1 MNFFHNIEH
10 NFTHFN
16 SPAHIFNIAPPP
28 QPIAF
33 KPFQPLP
40 PPHTIPPFK
49 PPFVL
54 PPFHAM
60 PPPHI
65 IQLQPKEQHQE
76 QPQPQQPPQVAPVAV
91 VDNTTK
97 PDIQSTFSNFFES
110 DSSYILYGIAGL
122 WIIIYVFNKK

>member
-1 MNFFHNIEH
+1 MNFFHNLEH

-28 QPIAF
+28 IAF
-33 KPFQPLP
+33 KPLQPLP

-49 PPFVL
+49 PPFPL
-54 PPFHAM
+54 PPFHAI

-65 IQLQPKEQHQE
+65 IQLQPKEQHTE
-76 QPQPQQPPQVAPVAV
+76 QPTQVAPVAPVAV

-97 PDIQSTFSNFFES
+97 PATQSTFSNFLES
-110 DSSYILYGIAGL
+110 DSSYILYGLAGL
-122 WIIIYVFNKK
+122 GIIIYVFNKE

>member
-28 QPIAF
+28 IF
-33 KPFQPLP
+33 KPP
-40 PPHTIPPFK
+40 PPHTIPPFNL
-49 PPFVL
+49 PFTL
-54 PPFHAM
+54 PPFHAI

-65 IQLQPKEQHQE
+65 IQLQPKEQHTE
-76 QPQPQQPPQVAPVAV
+76 QPSQQPPQVAPVAV

-97 PDIQSTFSNFFES
+97 PTTQSTFSNFFDN

-122 WIIIYVFNKK
+122 GIIIYVFNKK

>member
-28 QPIAF
+28 IF
-33 KPFQPLP
+33 KPLQP
-40 PPHTIPPFK
+40 PPHTIPPFN
-49 PPFVL
+49 PPITL
-54 PPFHAM
+54 PPFIM
-60 PPPHI
+60 PPPHM
-65 IQLQPKEQHQE
+65 IQLQPKEQHTE
-76 QPQPQQPPQVAPVAV
+76 QPSQQPPQVAPVAV

-97 PDIQSTFSNFFES
+97 PTTQSTFSNFFDN

-122 WIIIYVFNKK
+122 GIIIYVFNKK

>member
-28 QPIAF
+28 IAF
-33 KPFQPLP
+33 KPLQPLP

-49 PPFVL
+49 PPIML
-54 PPFHAM
+54 PPFIM
-60 PPPHI
+60 PPPHM
-65 IQLQPKEQHQE
+65 IQLQPKEQHTE
-76 QPQPQQPPQVAPVAV
+76 QPQPQPPQVAPVAV
-91 VDNTTK
+91 VDNTTQ
-97 PDIQSTFSNFFES
+97 PATQSTFSNFLES

-122 WIIIYVFNKK
+122 GIIIYVFNKQ

>member
-28 QPIAF
+28 IF
-33 KPFQPLP
+33 KPLQP
-40 PPHTIPPFK
+40 PPHTIPPFN
-49 PPFVL
+49 PPITL
-54 PPFHAM
+54 PPFIM
-60 PPPHI
+60 PPPHM
-65 IQLQPKEQHQE
+65 IQLQPKEQHTE
-76 QPQPQQPPQVAPVAV
+76 QPSQQPPQVAPVAV

-97 PDIQSTFSNFFES
+97 PTTQSTFSNFFDN

-122 WIIIYVFNKK
+122 GIIIYVFNKN

>member
-28 QPIAF
+28 QPIF
-33 KPFQPLP
+33 KPLQPS
-40 PPHTIPPFK
+40 PHTIPPFK
-49 PPFVL
+49 PPIML
-54 PPFHAM
+54 PPFIM
-60 PPPHI
+60 PPPHM

-76 QPQPQQPPQVAPVAV
+76 QPQQPPQVAPIAV

-122 WIIIYVFNKK
+122 GIIIYVFNKK

>member
-28 QPIAF
+28 IF
-33 KPFQPLP
+33 KPLQP
-40 PPHTIPPFK
+40 PPHTILPFNPPLTLT
-49 PPFVL
+49 PFI
-54 PPFHAM
+54 M
-60 PPPHI
+60 PPPHM
-65 IQLQPKEQHQE
+65 IQLQPKEQHTE
-76 QPQPQQPPQVAPVAV
+76 QPSQQPPQVAPVAV

-97 PDIQSTFSNFFES
+97 PTTQSTFSNFFDN

-122 WIIIYVFNKK
+122 GIIIYVFNKK

>member
-28 QPIAF
+28 QPIF
-33 KPFQPLP
+33 KPP
-40 PPHTIPPFK
+40 PPHTIPPFN
-49 PPFVL
+49 PPITL
-54 PPFHAM
+54 PPFIM
-60 PPPHI
+60 PPPHM
-65 IQLQPKEQHQE
+65 IQLQPKEQHTE
-76 QPQPQQPPQVAPVAV
+76 QPSQQPPQVAPVAV

-97 PDIQSTFSNFFES
+97 PTTQSTFSNFFDN

-122 WIIIYVFNKK
+122 GIIIYVFNKK

>member
-1 MNFFHNIEH
+1 MNFFHNIQH
-10 NFTHFN
+10 NFSHFN

-28 QPIAF
+28 QPIF
-33 KPFQPLP
+33 KPLQPLP

-49 PPFVL
+49 PPTML
-54 PPFHAM
+54 PPFIM
-60 PPPHI
+60 PPPHM

-76 QPQPQQPPQVAPVAV
+76 QPQQPPQGAPVAV

-97 PDIQSTFSNFFES
+97 PTTQSTFSNFMES

-122 WIIIYVFNKK
+122 GIIIYVFNKQ

>member
-28 QPIAF
+28 IF
-33 KPFQPLP
+33 KPLQP
-40 PPHTIPPFK
+40 PPHTIPPFN
-49 PPFVL
+49 PPFTM
-54 PPFHAM
+54 PPFHAL

-65 IQLQPKEQHQE
+65 IQLQPKEQHTE
-76 QPQPQQPPQVAPVAV
+76 QPSQQPPQVAPVAV

-97 PDIQSTFSNFFES
+97 PTTQSTFSNFFDN

-122 WIIIYVFNKK
+122 GIIIYVFNKN

>member
-28 QPIAF
+28 IF
-33 KPFQPLP
+33 KPLQP
-40 PPHTIPPFK
+40 PPHTIPPFN
-49 PPFVL
+49 PPITL
-54 PPFHAM
+54 PPFIM
-60 PPPHI
+60 PPPHM
-65 IQLQPKEQHQE
+65 IQLQPKEQHTE

-97 PDIQSTFSNFFES
+97 PTTQSTFSNFFDN

-122 WIIIYVFNKK
+122 GIIIYVFNKK

>member
-28 QPIAF
+28 IAF
-33 KPFQPLP
+33 KPLQPLP
-40 PPHTIPPFK
+40 PPHTIPTFKHPF
-49 PPFVL
+49 PL
-54 PPFHAM
+54 PPFHAI

-76 QPQPQQPPQVAPVAV
+76 QPTQVAPVAV

-97 PDIQSTFSNFFES
+97 PATQSTFSNFLES
-110 DSSYILYGIAGL
+110 DSSYILYGLAGL
-122 WIIIYVFNKK
+122 GIIIYVFNKE